1 MIFSIPSS
9 PSLRSLEDLRE
20 DLGDGDISYLTSF
33 IVQPTAKFQNPVNV
47 KFHHKDLF
55 SKIQQWEMLLD
66 KQLSSFLN
74 HNERKRKMEKKPIH

>member
-20 DLGDGDISYLTSF
+20 DLGDGGISYLKNF

-74 HNERKRKMEKKPIH
+74 HNERKRKMKKKPIH